1 MLNHIHI
8 QTPDTFSENFV
19 EFSANRLEASRQL
32 MIVKSKQYTECH
44 NERSR
49 LLKAVR
55 EALGPENFK
64 LLLMLDEACGHVLS
78 METDAAYVQGLRD
91 GARLKDILSR
101 GLEAVYPGEG
111 DSVTP
116 ERAKVKNH
124 A

>member
-1 MLNHIHI
+1 MLNHTNA
-8 QTPDTFSENFV
+8 QAPDTFTENFV
-19 EFSANRLEASRQL
+19 EFSANRLEASHQL
-32 MIVKSKQYTECH
+32 MIGKSKRYIECH

-64 LLLMLDEACGHVLS
+64 LLLRLDEACGHVLS

-116 ERAKVKNH
+116 EKERVGNH